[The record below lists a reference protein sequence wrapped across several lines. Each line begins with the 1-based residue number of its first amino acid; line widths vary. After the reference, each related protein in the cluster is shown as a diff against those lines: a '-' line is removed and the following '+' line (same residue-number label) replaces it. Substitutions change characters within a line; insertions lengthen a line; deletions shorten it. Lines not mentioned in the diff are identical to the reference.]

1 MINRSISNLEGLSIF
16 VNPAGFNHE
25 KKEWLVPEIQGGRGY
40 SELCHLMIQEE
51 GSPDFHI
58 FAYGSVTSAAFVA
71 VRGCSCAV
79 LKTRLFP
86 LTPDGCMR
94 VARRI
99 EAAII
104 AHASETCRT
113 GVDGSPAAE
122 PFIRLS

>member
-1 MINRSISNLEGLSIF
+1 MINRTIRNLEGLSIF

-25 KKEWLVPEIQGGRGY
+25 KEEWFVPEIQAGRGY
-40 SELCHLMIQEE
+40 SELCHIMIQEE
-51 GSPDFHI
+51 GSPDYHI

-79 LKTRLFP
+79 VKNKLFP
-86 LTPDGCMR
+86 LTPEGCMR

-99 EAAII
+99 EVAMLE
-104 AHASETCRT
+104 HDSEVTRN
-113 GVDGSPAAE
+113 GYDGSPSFE